1 MIEQVN
7 SLNEILEPTAG
18 QTVFNLEDNSYY
30 RYDPIE
36 GWKMVKPEGNFQMQ
50 AYDIN
55 KQIVGQL
62 EILDEIALASKAKE
76 IRDFAYSSN
85 YKFFMLLCR
94 DLNYYTVFYLDAK
107 QADETIEDVVIE
119 CAQDVGEIK
128 AIDFVENNVAIEFWV
143 TNEDNESFVM
153 YFFPYDNGVV
163 LCG

>member
-18 QTVFNLEDNSYY
+18 QTIFNLEDNNYY

-36 GWKMVKPEGNFQMQ
+36 GWKTVKPEGNFQMQ

-62 EILDEIALASKAKE
+62 EILDETTLTNKAKE

-85 YKFFMLLCR
+85 HKFFMLLCR

-119 CAQDVGEIK
+119 CAQDIGEIK
-128 AIDFVENNVAIEFWV
+128 AIDFVENNVAIEIWV
-143 TNEDNESFVM
+143 TNNDNETFVM
-153 YFFPYDNGVV
+153 YFFPYDNGVI